1 MAVSATASAATV
13 FVVVIAFAV
22 ATTIAT
28 TVTSASTTLVTH
40 AGEQILYLFGCS
52 IAVLEYG
59 ALELQSLACQGMV
72 GIEGHTVVLNLGD
85 VGHEVLFV
93 LTSEGDD
100 GTRIDICAVEL
111 AINLEKLATKLAD
124 ALLVVF
130 AKSLGGGK
138 GEVEGLVLV
147 QCCDVGLETVE

>member
-1 MAVSATASAATV
+1 MMAVSATASAATV

-72 GIEGHTVVLNLGD
+72 GIEGHAVSLNAG
-85 VGHEVLFV
+85 VNEVTYKRLASMNMA
-93 LTSEGDD
+93 LTDIVFI
-100 GTRIDICAVEL
+100 GTPA
-111 AINLEKLATKLAD
+111 AAAQ
-124 ALLVVF
+124 A
-130 AKSLGGGK
+130 
-138 GEVEGLVLV
+138 
-147 QCCDVGLETVE
+147 